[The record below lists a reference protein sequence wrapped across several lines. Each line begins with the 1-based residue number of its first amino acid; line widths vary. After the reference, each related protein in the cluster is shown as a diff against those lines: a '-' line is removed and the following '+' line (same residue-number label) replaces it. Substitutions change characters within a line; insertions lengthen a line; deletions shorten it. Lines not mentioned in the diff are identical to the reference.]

1 MSIFSSTIVAS
12 VRAGLAPAE
21 SHTAAGSP
29 IWQLAFISFAIVLLL
44 FEVLLGWRRGI
55 ARQVAR
61 LGALVAAYFAAFFG
75 GKLVLPLMRPFF
87 KMPDIALSILAGVA
101 LALIAYV
108 IINGLGT
115 IFFRRTSQHESV
127 FVRLVYGAGGAALGF
142 FFGVF
147 LVWLVVVGV
156 RSIGAVADAKVR
168 EQSSSASAGKPQA
181 IHAVDVRRGLWNEPN
196 EESAPLLASL
206 ARLKNSL
213 EMGVIGEAV
222 KRTDVVP
229 GQSYNILGKIGQVV
243 SNQESAERFL
253 SFPGANELSQ
263 HPKIVAL
270 RNNPEI
276 SQMIAQGHLIDLL
289 QNEKIIAAAN
299 DPTLVEELKRFDLQK
314 ALDYALERK

>member
-1 MSIFSSTIVAS
+1 MSIFCSAIATS
-12 VRAGLAPAE
+12 VRAGLAPSE
-21 SHTAAGSP
+21 IHTAAGSP
-29 IWQLAFISFAIVLLL
+29 IWQLVFISFAIILIL

-55 ARQVAR
+55 ARQIAR

-87 KMPDIALSILAGVA
+87 KMPDIVLSILAATA
-101 LALIAYV
+101 LALIVYA

-127 FVRLVYGAGGAALGF
+127 LVRLVYGAGGAALGF
-142 FFGVF
+142 FFGAF

-156 RSIGAVADAKVR
+156 RSIGAVAEAKVR
-168 EQSSSASAGKPQA
+168 EQSSSASAGQPQA

-196 EESAPLLASL
+196 EESAPLLTSL

-213 EMGVIGEAV
+213 EMGVIGDAV

-229 GQSYNILGKIGQVV
+229 GHTYSTLGKIGQVV

-253 SFPGANELSQ
+253 SFPGAHELSQ

-270 RNNPEI
+270 RNDPEI
-276 SQMIAQGHLIDLL
+276 SQMIAQGRFVDLL
-289 QNEKIIAAAN
+289 QNEKIINAAN
-299 DPTLVEELKRFDLQK
+299 DPTLVEGLKRFDLQK
-314 ALDYALERK
+314 ALDYATQAH